1 MSRWN
6 CDDRPGEGYHFD
18 SPDMRP
24 VLWVVATYV
33 SQWHYATEEAGSRDY
48 ADPRRVPGSRYL
60 NTMCLLPTH
69 PDRVGKAPAYC
80 PVEQWEVL
88 AIQVRIDRIRA
99 QQQARRDALAAGGV
113 GQGDPRRAALM
124 AARKAATGA
133 LEVQQRWAS
142 RLATALAAC
151 ERAFGAA
158 GEDGAAWR
166 ARADREVAGMLP
178 QAAAAVAAADSAV
191 AAFEAML

>member
-1 MSRWN
+1 
-6 CDDRPGEGYHFD
+6 
-18 SPDMRP
+18 
-24 VLWVVATYV
+24 
-33 SQWHYATEEAGSRDY
+33 
-48 ADPRRVPGSRYL
+48 
-60 NTMCLLPTH
+60 MCLLPTH